1 MAGGEGALIDYPET
15 EGKTALIIH
24 ASIYICTLLLIK
36 VIS

>member
-24 ASIYICTLLLIK
+24 ASIYICTFLLIK